1 MSGCLLYIKKTTV
14 SSQTDQSEFQ
24 RWVVVL
30 LMGGRGLGNTQ
41 KAIKRQQKDTRGVNQ
56 KQKVLHDLA
65 FCQEKFPSTT
75 APHPCNNND
84 ITTSPDSCTV
94 EDLASSW
101 GLFKPVQYS

>member
-1 MSGCLLYIKKTTV
+1 
-14 SSQTDQSEFQ
+14 
-24 RWVVVL
+24 
-30 LMGGRGLGNTQ
+30 MGRCIFDGGKGAWQYPKRD
-41 KAIKRQQKDTRGVNQ
+41 KAATKRHTESWSHGVNQ

-65 FCQEKFPSTT
+65 FCQEKFPSNT
-75 APHPCNNND
+75 APHPYNNND